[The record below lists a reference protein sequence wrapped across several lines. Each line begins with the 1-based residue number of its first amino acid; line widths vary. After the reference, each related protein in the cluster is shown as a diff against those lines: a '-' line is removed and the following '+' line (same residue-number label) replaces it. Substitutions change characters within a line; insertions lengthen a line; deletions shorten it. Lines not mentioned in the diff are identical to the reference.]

1 MVAYQLLTEDDYANL
16 PDGDEECF
24 LQLEATCRRNL
35 NRHFDQLG
43 RDDSAEPL
51 WESYIAVVLSA
62 ANECGIEGV
71 SDDYSGDIHERFS
84 VFRSNIDAV
93 ITRLRLRGRR
103 QGGRHSVQLTTKTR
117 AQIEIQVSHLRHM
130 IEDSNLPKHR
140 KKVLLEKL
148 DELSQ
153 EIANN
158 RRISFAR
165 VLAILAPVAAVIGGS
180 VGVAANLTT
189 IAADSPNAVTNI
201 LALISQDKETE
212 DNARLRLEAPPK
224 ALPAPPSSKPTLS
237 APGGYGSSGGWDKH
251 KGSPDLDDDIPF

>member
-1 MVAYQLLTEDDYANL
+1 MNDYQLLTEDDYANF
-16 PDGDEECF
+16 PAGDEECF
-24 LQLEATCRRNL
+24 LELEATCRRNL
-35 NRHFDQLG
+35 HREFDRLDRG
-43 RDDSAEPL
+43 ENAEPL
-51 WESYIAVVLSA
+51 WESYISIVSSA
-62 ANECGIEGV
+62 AAECGIEGV
-71 SDDYSGDIHERFS
+71 SDAGKGETYDRFRE
-84 VFRSNIDAV
+84 FRSNVDAAV
-93 ITRLRLRGRR
+93 TRLRLRGRH

-140 KKVLLEKL
+140 KKALLEKL

-158 RRISFAR
+158 RRLSFAR
-165 VLAILAPVAAVIGGS
+165 VMAILAPVAFMLGGT
-180 VGVAANLTT
+180 VGLAANLTT

-237 APGGYGSSGGWDKH
+237 APGGYGSSGGWGRH
-251 KGSPDLDDDIPF
+251 KAPPDLDDDIPF